1 VAIVIRSITDP
12 AKEGYCDMVLGIKS
26 RGHPRAKVKWPVH
39 IHTTRGSISGVTTN
53 ISTSGAHISCQE
65 PSQVEGKL
73 RVRIDVPHRRSLN
86 IVARV
91 VWHTVTAPNESTP
104 GFGIGVKFAH
114 ISPDD
119 RQLLQSLLAKHLKRN

>member
-1 VAIVIRSITDP
+1 
-12 AKEGYCDMVLGIKS
+12 MVLGIKS

-91 VWHTVTAPNESTP
+91 VWHTVTATNESTP

-119 RQLLQSLLAKHLKRN
+119 RQLLQGLLAKHLKRN